1 MADGT
6 QFTPQEFASKI
17 KAKYPAYASI
27 PDDQLVEKIT
37 AKYPQYKE
45 QIKQA
50 SPESQRPDAVKQ
62 AQVSVAKPLTQAQPT
77 ERAMQQGIGGPPM
90 FVDVPSG
97 EGKKFEEAGKKG
109 YAQGG
114 KTGMEMV
121 GSTIGAEGGA
131 GVKGIAGF
139 LMRMLGSGAGAGVGN
154 IAGQAAGTGKVDVK
168 EAVKTGATYSALEGG
183 GELVGAAGSKIL
195 SKADPLARIN
205 KILGVGAED
214 IRVGKAPEAMD
225 EFVTNPARG
234 VQKAGIDEK
243 ALAKMNPIERNSAI
257 VKAKDAAGKQLEA
270 SFSAATQ
277 QGKTVSL
284 RQTVDDIFKQ
294 IPDKN
299 LQAQTRQRLSQI
311 VNKALGKPNV
321 FEEVPYMKMI
331 ADLDKLTPNQAWAI
345 RRGLDDFA
353 NFASEGTVKTF
364 KDVATELRRAISKET
379 RKIVPESAP
388 FDQQYSDL
396 AAASKATQR
405 SVNKFARDAPKS
417 LLRKW
422 AKRAAIAG
430 GAGAAGG
437 LGYEAGKHFT
447 LP

>member
-1 MADGT
+1 MPDGVT
-6 QFTPQEFASKI
+6 VQGPDGKTYQF
-17 KAKYPAYASI
+17 PAGT
-27 PDDQLVEKIT
+27 D
-37 AKYPQYKE
+37 
-45 QIKQA
+45 KQAAISYFKKKGIGA

-62 AQVSVAKPLTQAQPT
+62 AQEAVSSGIKPLIPGTATQDPTDGKMAAAQ
-77 ERAMQQGIGGPPM
+77 
-90 FVDVPSG
+90 
-97 EGKKFEEAGKKG
+97 AGKDTKYNEYMKQSG
-109 YAQGG
+109 RLASETVGG
-114 KTGMEMV
+114 M
-121 GSTIGAEGGA
+121 AGGA
-131 GVKGIAGF
+131 LVGPLLK
-139 LMRMLGSGAGAGVGN
+139 GAGAAGGGGFTGWLLKALARNSAIGGGTGVG
-154 IAGQAAGTGKVDVK
+154 ALASGAKPKDALETAAGTAMIGTTLEGAGTVGSK
-168 EAVKTGATYSALEGG
+168 AVKALT
-183 GELVGAAGSKIL
+183 A
-195 SKADPLARIN
+195 KADPLARIN

-243 ALAKMNPIERNSAI
+243 VLAKMNPIERNSAI

-388 FDQQYSDL
+388 FDKQYSDL
-396 AAASKATQR
+396 AAASNATQR